1 MSNGKLS
8 TATQEESRNPV
19 ERRSESDSHCAGRNR
34 HCSQGALLED
44 AVSEQEFAAV
54 LSRRMRA
61 IAREVFQEAAHDYL
75 GQSHAADDAAAR
87 LREQIALI
95 KAKENITIKEAAL
108 LLSCSES
115 HIRKLI
121 NLALKGKSRRPIPSV
136 PMEGVTVLPL
146 RDLLDWASP
155 KPQSEGSLE

>member
-1 MSNGKLS
+1 MSKRIISAAVHEDGRPL
-8 TATQEESRNPV
+8 A
-19 ERRSESDSHCAGRNR
+19 ERRSESDSHCAERNR
-34 HCSQGALLED
+34 YSPQGILREG
-44 AVSEQEFAAV
+44 AAGDHELAIV
-54 LSRRMRA
+54 LSRRMRE
-61 IAREVFQEAAHDYL
+61 IAHEVFREAAHDYL
-75 GQSHAADDAAAR
+75 GQSNVADDAAR

-95 KAKENITIKEAAL
+95 KAKENITLKEAAL

-121 NLALKGKSRRPIPSV
+121 KLALKGKSRRPIPSV

-155 KPQSEGSLE
+155 KPQSEDSLK